1 MHMPVCKVYTFVWSP
16 WHQPIKFASLIGN
29 CNVLKALLGFDSWV
43 NFGTIEFSKYI
54 SKKIMFSTCSPTKK
68 THRPQNLLFEKQ
80 NRLCDLNCGGR
91 CANTFFLERNMQFS
105 SLNTWYSQVWACG
118 VSEPMIFPW
127 FTRMPS
133 AYCILLPSQG
143 VEPCRLMAV
152 KVSLPGRHPVELVV
166 PRHQFFGPLFL
177 VVGPWD
183 GNQRQGGHWCR
194 YHLCF
199 LYQQVFLASEK

>member
-1 MHMPVCKVYTFVWSP
+1 MF
-16 WHQPIKFASLIGN
+16 I
-29 CNVLKALLGFDSWV
+29 
-43 NFGTIEFSKYI
+43 FSI
-54 SKKIMFSTCSPTKK
+54 RPK
-68 THRPQNLLFEKQ
+68 TDLFEKQ

-118 VSEPMIFPW
+118 VSESMIFPW
-127 FTRMPS
+127 FTRMSS

-143 VEPCRLMAV
+143 VEPRRSAAV

-194 YHLCF
+194 YHVDFAPNVKIHFCIEQYSISGRYIHTHCNWIKIFIFTDLCT
-199 LYQQVFLASEK
+199 YAKE